1 MHLALCKNLPYQ
13 EPSAIACSVA
23 RHQSVKA
30 ASKLHHS
37 TAALLQLLERM
48 QHDNAES
55 VDRLE
60 SEE

>member
-13 EPSAIACSVA
+13 EPSAIACSLA
-23 RHQSVKA
+23 RTQSNKA
-30 ASKLHHS
+30 VSKLQRS
-37 TAALLQLLERM
+37 ADALIQLLERM